1 MAQISFRMD
10 DDLKMSAEETFR
22 SMDMT
27 MSNIPY
33 RRIRKLG
40 SGGMS
45 DVFEV
50 ESPDGRRLALKAFRQ
65 EKECRFLKER
75 FIAEAKILQTL
86 YHPRIVRV
94 HEYGIDEKNGC
105 PWYAMDL
112 VVDLDGTP
120 STLEDV
126 RRQGKAPDASLR
138 QWFAEAKEALGYL
151 HKCGVV
157 HRDVKLENILI
168 DADGHARLADF
179 GVSRIV
185 DEQLRRELGV
195 NATFVTGES
204 TGTRPVMGTY
214 FYLPPEVRGG
224 KAATPESDRY
234 ALGVAFF
241 RLLTGM
247 WYEPGTNAL
256 DLLAPFPDFW
266 RMELPKLLECHP
278 SVIVRSFTRRR
289 KRILVAV
296 AALASV
302 IAVGMATVLHR
313 DLPAPDS
320 KWSLPTFFEPPRV
333 KALDETLNLCAC
345 PAGSFMMSGFGKDEL
360 PHRVTITRPFW
371 IGQTVVSQ
379 EMQGEE
385 MDEFF
390 RRLNL
395 TRGTELP
402 EGYVFRLPTE
412 AELEY
417 ALREGGARTFAR
429 HEIGGKPN
437 AWGVVTLWTDTQQPV
452 LDRVDG
458 RKGTKTAAEAIRYAA
473 EETDPLRTGA
483 LFVSRQYPFQ
493 RWLMPVRSG
502 LVRICIGPALTT
514 SR

>member
-1 MAQISFRMD
+1 
-10 DDLKMSAEETFR
+10 MS
-22 SMDMT
+22 
-27 MSNIPY
+27 IVPY

-40 SGGMS
+40 NGGMS

-50 ESPDGRRLALKAFRQ
+50 ESPDGRRLALKVFRQ
-65 EKECRFLKER
+65 EKEGRFLKER

-86 YHPRIVRV
+86 YHPHIVRV
-94 HEYGIDEKNGC
+94 HEYGIDESSGC

-112 VVDLDGTP
+112 VVSSDGTP

-126 RRQGKAPDASLR
+126 RRQGKVPDATLR
-138 QWFAEAKEALGYL
+138 QWFAETKEALDYL

-157 HRDVKLENILI
+157 HRDVKLNNILI
-168 DADGHARLADF
+168 DVDGHARLADF

-185 DEQLRRELGV
+185 DERLKREIEV
-195 NATFVTGES
+195 DSTFVTGET

-214 FYLPPEVRGG
+214 FYLPPDVRGG
-224 KAATPESDRY
+224 KPATPESDLY

-256 DLLAPFPDFW
+256 DLLSPFPDFW
-266 RMELPKLLECHP
+266 RRELGDALKRGRPARKLHGFRHFAAWVLIP
-278 SVIVRSFTRRR
+278 LTVAA
-289 KRILVAV
+289 VAV
-296 AALASV
+296 AVLFIRQTDEQPNRQTSASWALPES
-302 IAVGMATVLHR
+302 
-313 DLPAPDS
+313 
-320 KWSLPTFFEPPRV
+320 FETPRV
-333 KALDETLNLCAC
+333 RALDGTINLCAC
-345 PAGSFMMSGFGKDEL
+345 PAGSFMMSGIGKDAP
-360 PHRVTITRPFW
+360 PHKVTITRPFW
-371 IGQTVVSQ
+371 IGQTVVSK

-385 MDEFF
+385 VDEFF

-395 TRGTELP
+395 TRGMELP
-402 EGYVFRLPTE
+402 QGYIFRLPTE

-417 ALREGGARTFAR
+417 ALREGGARAFAR
-429 HEIGGKPN
+429 HEIGGEPN
-437 AWGVVTLWTDTQQPV
+437 AWGIVTLWTDTQQPV

-458 RKGTKTAAEAIRYAA
+458 RKGTKTAAESIHYAA
-473 EETDPLRTGA
+473 EETDPLRTGT

-514 SR
+514 SND